1 MDLLINL
8 TNGANN
14 AASPWANVIN
24 DSTTVVVIPA
34 PDGSDSGWTVAN
46 DGTADAGLPGGTDLG
61 QFPTSSDA
69 SWVSDTAAEFAYT
82 LSAWTEFFYKLLL
95 TGPANTNFV
104 LEVFSSSDRDENPKW
119 KVNGSTVQT
128 LSELNNT
135 TNVLTFSATTDGN
148 GDAFV
153 EVAKGGGF
161 CRANAMRIILPD
173 SASVTTTD
181 TLQPGTEFTL
191 TATNF
196 AAPPVSPV
204 TLIPLD
210 TNGDV
215 ITGITPITVAVTIT
229 GSGPYTATGTMPTLA
244 EAVTAGNSIPFGS
257 TRISL
262 ST

>member
-8 TNGANN
+8 TYGANN
-14 AASPWANVIN
+14 APSPWANVMS
-24 DSTTVVVIPA
+24 DSTTAVVIPA

-46 DGTADAGLPGGTDLG
+46 DGTVDAGLAGGTSLG

-69 SWVSDTAAEFAYT
+69 SWVSDIAAEFAYT
-82 LSAWTEFFYKLLL
+82 LTANANDFYKLLL

-104 LEVFSSSDRDENPKW
+104 LEAFSSSDRDENPKW
-119 KVNGSTVQT
+119 KVNGSAVQT

-181 TLQPGTEFTL
+181 TLAPGSSFTL
-191 TATNF
+191 TASNY
-196 AAPPVSPV
+196 ASAPVSPV
-204 TLIPLD
+204 TLTD
-210 TNGDV
+210 SAGST
-215 ITGITPITVAVTIT
+215 ITVPVTIS

-244 EAVTAGNSIPFGS
+244 EAVTAGTSLLFGDV
-257 TRISL
+257 TIEL